1 MSNNKGGTK
10 WIVQELNC
18 VTEALEVLIEKYNTQ
33 LASESLSEDDH
44 SDITND
50 KAYAEIL
57 LSNYQQKK
65 SKF

>member
-1 MSNNKGGTK
+1 MD
-10 WIVQELNC
+10 WQELNC
-18 VTEALEVLIEKYNTQ
+18 VTEALEALIEKYNAQ
-33 LASESLSEDDH
+33 LSSENLSEDDH

-65 SKF
+65 SEF

>member
-1 MSNNKGGTK
+1 MD
-10 WIVQELNC
+10 WQELNC
-18 VTEALEVLIEKYNTQ
+18 VIEALEVLIEKYNVQ
-33 LASESLSEDDH
+33 LVANEIDEDDH

-65 SKF
+65 NEF